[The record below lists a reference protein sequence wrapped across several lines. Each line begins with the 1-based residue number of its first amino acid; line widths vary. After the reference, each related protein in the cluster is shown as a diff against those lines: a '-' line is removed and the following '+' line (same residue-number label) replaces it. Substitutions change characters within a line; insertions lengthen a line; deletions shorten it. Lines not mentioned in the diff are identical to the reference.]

1 MMKSW
6 RSSPYAI
13 KDVDEDEEECD
24 EHCHPE
30 SESETSASCI
40 NVQKNIVEDCQ
51 WKSCA
56 LYPQNEAVRF
66 LDQCSCYLRVSGSMQ
81 LIFGKSILS
90 LWLTL
95 LWPLLT
101 AKLKANHCA
110 QFHIGKNSREITK
123 GIWSTQGLQGLRL
136 QAWQGICF
144 IYFPLG
150 RGNCCYR
157 HALVCNGEGEQSGE
171 NNSVLG
177 GKSSPAGDHLWFD
190 HEADPA
196 DNDKHAAG
204 QVDLEHGPAFGTGQ
218 RIVRRPGW
226 HTASASSEGALGSH
240 RPSSCL
246 HEDRRWKGGWL

>member
-40 NVQKNIVEDCQ
+40 NVQKKYCGRLPMKELCPLPSKWNFWIN
-51 WKSCA
+51 A
-56 LYPQNEAVRF
+56 AVIWEF
-66 LDQCSCYLRVSGSMQ
+66 LDQCRWCLGKAFSL
-81 LIFGKSILS
+81 FGWLCFDRYWQQNWKPTTEPSFILEKTLEKSQKGYE
-90 LWLTL
+90 
-95 LWPLLT
+95 
-101 AKLKANHCA
+101 ALK
-110 QFHIGKNSREITK
+110 
-123 GIWSTQGLQGLRL
+123 QGLRL

-177 GKSSPAGDHLWFD
+177 EKSSPAGDHLWFD

-240 RPSSCL
+240 RLSSCL